1 MFRNSCLLCTINT
14 IVIICIICI
23 TLFHI
28 NVSTRNSN
36 PTYRDIDRENIYRDN
51 IQNIESKREKIDT
64 NVRINECLND
74 GSENLPPLYVITPTY
89 RRSEQLA
96 ELTRLSNTLMLV
108 PNLHWLVIEDAY
120 KTNDLITE
128 LLERTGIKYE
138 YLTAPMPEQYKKKKG
153 TKPRGVSNRNKGL
166 DWIREN
172 AKTGVFY
179 FADDDNSYDLQLFR
193 EIRYTKRVSM
203 FPVGLVTKFGV
214 STPVIRNGQ
223 FIEFYDGWLGGRKFP
238 VDMAGFAVSVQF
250 LLERP
255 QASMPYTPGFEEDG
269 FLKSLKPFEPKEIE
283 FMASNCT
290 KIYVWHTQTK
300 KNEPSSPLA
309 DKFNNTNVYLLKQIL
324 V

>member
-1 MFRNSCLLCTINT
+1 
-14 IVIICIICI
+14 
-23 TLFHI
+23 
-28 NVSTRNSN
+28 
-36 PTYRDIDRENIYRDN
+36 
-51 IQNIESKREKIDT
+51 
-64 NVRINECLND
+64 
-74 GSENLPPLYVITPTY
+74 
-89 RRSEQLA
+89 
-96 ELTRLSNTLMLV
+96 
-108 PNLHWLVIEDAY
+108 
-120 KTNDLITE
+120 
-128 LLERTGIKYE
+128 
-138 YLTAPMPEQYKKKKG
+138 MPEQYKKKKG

-290 KIYVWHTQTK
+290 KVRFT
-300 KNEPSSPLA
+300 
-309 DKFNNTNVYLLKQIL
+309 
-324 V
+324 